1 MQLLRKK
8 LQQHHWINAC
18 EERRDD
24 SLSLLPSMPS
34 QHVILQTRS
43 KKDEVDGVLREERE
57 GSLTASAS
65 SQQQKQEQQYT
76 FSFLKP
82 EAVKQRLVGEV
93 VSRFE
98 RKGFTIRELRLHRM
112 TRGEAERL
120 YNVHKGKPFYEE
132 LVSHVT
138 SGPVVLM
145 IVAGPSPV
153 ETVRKLI
160 GATNPLTAEPG
171 TIRGDFST
179 SITANIVHASDSPEN
194 ARKEAS
200 IFFPPD
206 ALR

>member
-1 MQLLRKK
+1 
-8 LQQHHWINAC
+8 
-18 EERRDD
+18 
-24 SLSLLPSMPS
+24 MPS
-34 QHVILQTRS
+34 QHVIVQTGS
-43 KKDEVDGVLREERE
+43 AEDEVDGVLREERE
-57 GSLTASAS
+57 GSLTTSAS

-112 TRGEAERL
+112 TKSEAERL
-120 YNVHKGKPFYEE
+120 YSVHKGKAFYEE
-132 LVSHVT
+132 LVTHVT

-145 IVAGPSPV
+145 IVAGPNPV

-160 GATNPLTAEPG
+160 GATNPLVAEPG

-179 SITANIVHASDSPEN
+179 SITANIIHASDSPEN
-194 ARKEAS
+194 VKKEAS
-200 IFFPPD
+200 IFFPVD
-206 ALR
+206 MLR